1 MKKLIFLFIT
11 ILTLTGCKTVEIST
25 SYGYKVTNQK
35 EKVIFDRV
43 QIDGNIINNLKGEK
57 EPLES
62 ISIISKDKNN
72 GIKETPKKI
81 KIISNNKEYLVSVD
95 FKYNTIY
102 PVYNKGIIIDSDSF
116 ILEIGNIKFKDG
128 TILYIPPLLFK
139 RYVYVY
145 KINKFLDTLN
155 QNVREEKLFFGTIE
169 EYREWKKK
177 NMK

>member
-1 MKKLIFLFIT
+1 MKKIIFLFIM

-35 EKVIFDRV
+35 EKVIYDKV
-43 QIDGNIINNLKGEK
+43 QIDGNIIDSSKGEK

-72 GIKETPKKI
+72 SIKETPKKI
-81 KIISNNKEYLVSVD
+81 KIISNNREYLVSVD

-102 PVYNKGIIIDSDSF
+102 PVYDKGIIIDSDSF

-128 TILYIPPLLFK
+128 TTLYIPPLLFK
-139 RYVYVY
+139 RHIYVC
-145 KINKFLDTLN
+145 KINNFLDALN
-155 QNVREEKLFFGTIE
+155 QNTREDLFRGTID

-177 NMK
+177 NK

>member
-1 MKKLIFLFIT
+1 MKKLIFLFIM

-72 GIKETPKKI
+72 SIKETPKKI
-81 KIISNNKEYLVSVD
+81 RIVSNNREYLVSVD

-102 PVYNKGIIIDSDSF
+102 PVYDKGIIIDSDSF

-128 TILYIPPLLFK
+128 TTLYLHPLLFK
-139 RYVYVY
+139 RYVYAY

-155 QNVREEKLFFGTIE
+155 QHTREDLFNGTID

>member
-1 MKKLIFLFIT
+1 MKKLIFLFIM

-72 GIKETPKKI
+72 AIKETPKKI
-81 KIISNNKEYLVSVD
+81 KIISNNKEYLISVD

-128 TILYIPPLLFK
+128 TTLYLHPLLFK
-139 RYVYVY
+139 RYISVY

-155 QNVREEKLFFGTIE
+155 QDTREDLFSGTID

>member
-1 MKKLIFLFIT
+1 MKKLIFLFIM

-35 EKVIFDRV
+35 EKVIYDKV
-43 QIDGNIINNLKGEK
+43 QIDGNIIDSSKGEK

-72 GIKETPKKI
+72 SIKETPKKI
-81 KIISNNKEYLVSVD
+81 KIVSNNREYLVSVD

-102 PVYNKGIIIDSDSF
+102 PVYDKGIIIDSDSF

-128 TILYIPPLLFK
+128 TTLYIPPLLFK
-139 RYVYVY
+139 RHIYVC
-145 KINKFLDTLN
+145 KINNFLDALN
-155 QNVREEKLFFGTIE
+155 QNTREDLFSGTID

-177 NMK
+177 NK

>member
-81 KIISNNKEYLVSVD
+81 KIICNNKEYLVSVD

-128 TILYIPPLLFK
+128 TTLYLHPLLFK
-139 RYVYVY
+139 RYISVY
-145 KINKFLDTLN
+145 
-155 QNVREEKLFFGTIE
+155 
-169 EYREWKKK
+169 
-177 NMK
+177 

>member
-1 MKKLIFLFIT
+1 MKKLIFLFIM

-81 KIISNNKEYLVSVD
+81 RIISNNREYLVSVD
-95 FKYNTIY
+95 FKYKTIY
-102 PVYNKGIIIDSDSF
+102 PVYDKGIIIDSDSF

-128 TILYIPPLLFK
+128 TTLYIPPLLFK
-139 RYVYVY
+139 RHIYVY

-155 QNVREEKLFFGTIE
+155 QNVSKEELFFGTIE
-169 EYREWKKK
+169 EYREWKEK

>member
-1 MKKLIFLFIT
+1 MKKLIFLFIM

-81 KIISNNKEYLVSVD
+81 KIISNNKEYLISVD

-139 RYVYVY
+139 RHIYVY

-155 QNVREEKLFFGTIE
+155 QNVSKEELFFGTIE
-169 EYREWKKK
+169 EYREWKEK

>member
-57 EPLES
+57 EPLD
-62 ISIISKDKNN
+62 IISKDKNN

-139 RYVYVY
+139 RHIYVY

-155 QNVREEKLFFGTIE
+155 QNVSKEELFFGTIE
-169 EYREWKKK
+169 EYREWKEK

>member
-81 KIISNNKEYLVSVD
+81 KIISNNKE
-95 FKYNTIY
+95 
-102 PVYNKGIIIDSDSF
+102 
-116 ILEIGNIKFKDG
+116 
-128 TILYIPPLLFK
+128 
-139 RYVYVY
+139 
-145 KINKFLDTLN
+145 
-155 QNVREEKLFFGTIE
+155 
-169 EYREWKKK
+169 
-177 NMK
+177 

>member
-1 MKKLIFLFIT
+1 MKKIIFLFIM

-35 EKVIFDRV
+35 EKVIYDKV
-43 QIDGNIINNLKGEK
+43 QIDGNIIDSSKGEK

-72 GIKETPKKI
+72 SIKETPKKI
-81 KIISNNKEYLVSVD
+81 KIVSNNREYLVSVD

-102 PVYNKGIIIDSDSF
+102 PVYDKGIIIDSDSF

-128 TILYIPPLLFK
+128 TTLYIPPLLFK
-139 RYVYVY
+139 RHIYVC
-145 KINKFLDTLN
+145 KINNFLDALN
-155 QNVREEKLFFGTIE
+155 QNTREDLFSGTID

-177 NMK
+177 NK